1 MYTINYVEDG
11 RFITTIGGPVRT
23 IAECTTQIDKF
34 VERSDRRP
42 LESHVGCRWDR
53 NGVTCI
59 LYVVDE
65 IGCPI
70 PIKEQEDA

>member
-11 RFITTIGGPVRT
+11 RFITTIGAPART
-23 IAECTTQIDKF
+23 LSECTKQIDKLT
-34 VERSDRRP
+34 EKTDGAP

-59 LYVVDE
+59 LFVTDDF
-65 IGCPI
+65 GLPI
-70 PIKEQEDA
+70 STKEQEDA

>member
-1 MYTINYVEDG
+1 MYTINYIEDG
-11 RFITTIGGPVRT
+11 RFITTIGAPART
-23 IAECTTQIDKF
+23 LAECTKQIDKLA
-34 VERSDRRP
+34 ERSDRHP

-59 LYVVDE
+59 LYVTNE
-65 IGCPI
+65 LGLPI

>member
-11 RFITTIGGPVRT
+11 RFITAIGGPVRT
-23 IAECTTQIDKF
+23 IAECSAQIDKLAT
-34 VERSDRRP
+34 RAGTRP

-59 LYVVDE
+59 LYVTNE
-65 IGCPI
+65 LGLPI
-70 PIKEQEDA
+70 SIKEQEDA